1 MLIKNGTIID
11 GTGKER
17 FKGDVRI
24 EGDRIREVG
33 NLKPRR
39 REKII
44 KADNQFV
51 VPGFVDIINRSDIH
65 TSIFRRSGL
74 RSLIKQGITTIL
86 GGSCGASLA
95 PLVGKEAIRSMQ
107 KWQDISRINVNW
119 ASTGEFLEEVG
130 RHKIDLNFATLTGHA
145 TLRRGL
151 VGDYFGNLKEEDVKK
166 MEYLLARSID
176 EGSFGLSTGLE
187 YSHERIAS
195 ARELERLLT
204 IVKEKEGLYA
214 AHLRDEGL
222 GLVSS
227 VEEIIGA
234 AKRIGVSSHIFH
246 FKALGKKAWGEF
258 SKALDIISN
267 ANGNGVPID
276 FDIYPYKRTASV
288 LYLLLPGWASEGGK
302 AKVLRRLK
310 DEEARQKIRDE
321 LADGM
326 DELGETVIGVG
337 NIEGTFV
344 GKTLGEIAK
353 NQDTS
358 VVDALLNIIIA
369 SEDRITG
376 FLPISEQ
383 NMRLAMKSPFG
394 FISSDGAGYRTNERD
409 REGLV
414 HPRSFGTFP
423 RFLGRYVRDKNIISW
438 EKAIQKITTLPA
450 QKIGF
455 EKRGKIE
462 KGYFADIVVFDPG
475 SIRDRATFKNPFR
488 YSRGVNYVI
497 VNGGLALAKGKFTKK
512 QWGRVLRK

>member
-17 FKGDVRI
+17 FRGDVRI
-24 EGDRIREVG
+24 EGDKIKEVG

-39 REKII
+39 REKTI

-74 RSLIKQGITTIL
+74 RSLIKQGVTTIL

-95 PLVGKEAIRSMQ
+95 PLAGKEAIRSIQ
-107 KWQDISRINVNW
+107 KWQDISRININW
-119 ASTGEFLEEVG
+119 ASTEEFLEEVG

-151 VGDYFGNLKEEDVKK
+151 VGDYFGDLKEEDVKK

-176 EGSFGLSTGLE
+176 EGSFGLSMGLE
-187 YSHERIAS
+187 YSHERTAS
-195 ARELERLLT
+195 AKELERLLT
-204 IVKEKEGLYA
+204 IVKGKEGLYT

-227 VEEIIGA
+227 VEEIVGA
-234 AKRIGVSSHIFH
+234 AKRIGVSSHISH
-246 FKALGKKAWGEF
+246 FKALGRKAWGEF
-258 SKALDIISN
+258 PKALDVISN
-267 ANGNGVPID
+267 AKSDGVPID

-288 LYLLLPGWASEGGK
+288 LYLLLPDWASEGGK
-302 AKVLRRLK
+302 AKVLQRLRDDK
-310 DEEARQKIRDE
+310 TRQKIRDE
-321 LADGM
+321 LKEQAG
-326 DELGETVIGVG
+326 ELGETVIGVG
-337 NIEGTFV
+337 DTGDIFA
-344 GKTLGEIAK
+344 GKTLEEIAK

-358 VVDALLNIIIA
+358 VVDALLNVILA
-369 SEDRITG
+369 SEDRVMG
-376 FLPISEQ
+376 FLPISER
-383 NMRLAMKSPFG
+383 NMKLAMKSSLG
-394 FISSDGAGYRTNERD
+394 FISSDGAGYRIKERD

-423 RFLGRYVRDKNIISW
+423 RFLGRYVRKMNIISW
-438 EKAIQKITTLPA
+438 EEAIQKITTLPA
-450 QKIGF
+450 QKIGL
-455 EKRGKIE
+455 EKRGRIE
-462 KGYFADIVVFDPG
+462 KGYFADITVFDPAR
-475 SIRDRATFKNPFR
+475 IRDRATFKNPFQ

-497 VNGGLALAKGKFTKK
+497 VNGGSALVRGKFTKK